1 MINDEN
7 TADLEQLDT
16 QNQEEETNEETH
28 EESSDQSDTTS
39 HEDEKDWKA
48 EALKYKA
55 ILDRNK
61 GKTFTKE
68 PSKKSDEVDYG
79 VKAYL
84 KTSGIDESEFDFVS
98 SELKKSG
105 LKEYDKLLSNPYFK
119 SELENKR
126 ALLKTQN
133 ATIRGKS
140 PNGVATDSVEYWM
153 SKDFKDV
160 PANMKAKVVNAR
172 MAKEKGEKVFYNS

>member
-1 MINDEN
+1 MTNDEY
-7 TADLEQLDT
+7 TPDLEQ
-16 QNQEEETNEETH
+16 EETNNQEVQDNLTEETQ
-28 EESSDQSDTTS
+28 EDNQEQIQTETS
-39 HEDEKDWKA
+39 HEDKDWKA

-61 GKTFTKE
+61 NKPNRE
-68 PSKKSDEVDYG
+68 QKSDGIDYG

-84 KTSGIDESEFDFVS
+84 KTSGIDEGEFDFVS

-119 SELENKR
+119 AELENKR
-126 ALLKTQN
+126 ALAKTQN
-133 ATIRGKS
+133 ATIKGKS
-140 PNGVATDSVEYWM
+140 GNSVATDSVEFWLT
-153 SKDFKDV
+153 KDFKDV

-172 MAKEKGEKVFYNS
+172 IAKDKGERVFYNS